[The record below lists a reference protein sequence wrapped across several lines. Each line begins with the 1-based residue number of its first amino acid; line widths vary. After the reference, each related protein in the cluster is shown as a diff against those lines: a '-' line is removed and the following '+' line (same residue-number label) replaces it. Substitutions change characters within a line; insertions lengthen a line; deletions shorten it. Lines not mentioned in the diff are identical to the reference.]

1 MKELLNESQL
11 IGIYIVYSI
20 IKKLCTPFDQTEA
33 YRLGIIDKQGKVLR
47 PRRTLKTRQ
56 ERAAYTVLD
65 TLVFNIKKMLE
76 TLPGGK
82 TRIASYA
89 AALWL
94 IKEAKNHEIYTVNEE
109 MLETELSEFIATFQ
123 VDEET
128 RKNLELV
135 NMAED
140 IANVGGAG
148 VATDIPFKP
157 KVKVKPEDLS
167 KKFLKMYE
175 ELRGIGLVGH
185 ASKEE
190 VDPVLMKDMERRKSI

>member
-1 MKELLNESQL
+1 MKEQINESQL
-11 IGIYIVYSI
+11 VGIYVVYTI
-20 IKKLCTPFDQTEA
+20 IKKLCTPFDQTDA
-33 YRLGIIDKQGKVLR
+33 YKLGIIDKEGNVLR

-56 ERAAYTVLD
+56 EREAYTVLD
-65 TLVFNIKKMLE
+65 TLIFNIKRMIE
-76 TLPGGK
+76 RLPGGK

-94 IKEAKNHEIYTVNEE
+94 IKEAHNHEAYAINEE
-109 MLETELSEFIATFQ
+109 MMETELVEFITGFQ

-128 RKNLELV
+128 KKNLALV
-135 NMAED
+135 DMAED

-148 VATDIPFKP
+148 VATDVPFKP
-157 KVKVKPEDLS
+157 KVKEKPEDLS

-175 ELRGIGLVGH
+175 ELRGLGLVGH

-190 VDPVLMKDMERRKSI
+190 VDPVIGKMERRK